1 MSDDKQLENPNLST
15 NKRPIQPEEIVIDSR
30 KRQHFIPPPPQGPPP
45 QGLEGV
51 VGPTGN
57 ELPKAQGKQKIF
69 VPEVQLPDRQIRMR
83 LLVSGKEA
91 GVVIGQKGMHVNM
104 LRDMFEFKVTV
115 SPSVPGA
122 PDRVVSFEGSLSK
135 FGQAIEFMA
144 EKMASEKVFY
154 GLTT

>member
-1 MSDDKQLENPNLST
+1 MSDDKQLENPNSST

-45 QGLEGV
+45 AVTQDGV
-51 VGPTGN
+51 LGPTGH
-57 ELPKAQGKQKIF
+57 EQPKQGKKVF

-83 LLVSGKEA
+83 LLVTGKEA

-122 PDRVVSFEGSLSK
+122 PDRVVSFEGELSK

-144 EKMASEKVFY
+144 EKLASEKVF
-154 GLTT
+154 LLD